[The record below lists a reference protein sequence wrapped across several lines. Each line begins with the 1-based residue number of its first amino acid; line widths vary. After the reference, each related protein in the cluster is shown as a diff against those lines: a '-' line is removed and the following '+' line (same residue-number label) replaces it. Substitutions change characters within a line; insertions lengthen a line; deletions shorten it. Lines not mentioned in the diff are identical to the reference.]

1 VRPYHKVYY
10 QGGILLN
17 KKVLVEGILLFFLSL
32 MGIAEGYR
40 LIIEKDPYLVYGAF
54 EPGVYI
60 LAFSFLLTV
69 AGISHFMVHYKDSA
83 DILKKAVD
91 KKLKIR
97 MIVTVGI
104 FAAYIMLIPIIS
116 YPIATF
122 LFFVFEFRV
131 IGVKPWRFCFLLA
144 LIMAI
149 CCYFIFIKYC
159 NVVFPRGIL
168 EGILD

>member
-1 VRPYHKVYY
+1 M
-10 QGGILLN
+10 N

-32 MGIAEGYR
+32 MGMAEGYR
-40 LIIEKDPYLVYGAF
+40 LIIEKDPYIVYGAV
-54 EPGVYI
+54 EPGIYI

-69 AGISHFMVHYKDSA
+69 AGISHFIIHYKDPS

-97 MIVTVGI
+97 MISVVVI

-122 LFFVFEFRV
+122 LFFLFEFRV
-131 IGVKPWRFCFLLA
+131 IGIKSWRFCFLLS
-144 LIMAI
+144 LIIAI
-149 CCYFIFIKYC
+149 CCYFIFTKYC
-159 NVVFPRGIL
+159 NVIFPRGIL
-168 EGILD
+168 EGILG